1 MTFMFSACLVDVYG
15 TLLTCDFRGRDARV
29 AELAGVD
36 RQVWKHAYERVE
48 PADGV
53 GQVTRA
59 EMYEIMLRTCGVKPR
74 AELVRELVATDRDML
89 LGTARLFDD
98 ALPFLDLL
106 RSRDMAIALVS
117 NCGDHTRPLLTSLDL
132 IELTDAAVLS
142 CEVGMIKP
150 SPRIFRYAL
159 TELGV
164 DAADALFVDDQAA
177 FCAGA
182 EVAGVSAVQIVR
194 DADELPAG
202 AVRSLLDVL
211 G

>member
-1 MTFMFSACLVDVYG
+1 MFSACLVDVYG
-15 TLLTCDFRGRDARV
+15 TLLTCDFRGRDAVV

-36 RQVWKHAYERVE
+36 PQLWKRAYERVE
-48 PADGV
+48 PSDGV
-53 GQVTRA
+53 GQTTRA

-74 AELVRELVATDRDML
+74 EDLVRELVATDWELL

-106 RSRDMAIALVS
+106 RSRGMAIALVS
-117 NCGDHTRPLLTSLDL
+117 NCGDHTRPLLSSLGL
-132 IELTDAAVLS
+132 IELTDAAILS
-142 CEVGMIKP
+142 CEVGLIKP

-159 TELGV
+159 NELGV
-164 DAADALFVDDQAA
+164 RAADALFVDDQAA

-182 EVAGVSAVQIVR
+182 ETAGVSAVRIVR
-194 DADELPAG
+194 DSDELPAG